1 MIMNEYVKRELSLLI
16 VMLYGLGMILKDTKI
31 TDKYIPMTLTVA
43 GILLAN
49 LYIIG
54 VSGFSA
60 LNIFSGIVQGI
71 LCAATSVYG
80 NQLLKQ
86 FKK

>member
-1 MIMNEYVKRELSLLI
+1 MPEYIKPELTLL
-16 VMLYGLGMILKDTKI
+16 VCMLYGFGMILRDTELIKN
-31 TDKYIPMTLTVA
+31 KYIPLTLTVA

-49 LYIIG
+49 LYVIG

-60 LNIFSGIVQGI
+60 VNIFSGIVQGV
-71 LCAATSVYG
+71 LCTATSVYG

>member
-1 MIMNEYVKRELSLLI
+1 MPEYIKPELSLLVI
-16 VMLYGLGMILKDTKI
+16 MLYGLGTILKNTNLIK
-31 TDKYIPMTLTVA
+31 DKYIPLALTVV

-54 VSGFSA
+54 TSGFSA
-60 LNIFSGIVQGI
+60 VNIFSGIVQGV

-80 NQLLKQ
+80 NQLFKQ
-86 FKK
+86 LDE

>member
-1 MIMNEYVKRELSLLI
+1 MPEYIKPELTLLV
-16 VMLYGLGMILKDTKI
+16 VMLYGLGMIFKDTKLI
-31 TDKYIPMTLTVA
+31 KDKYIPLILTVIS
-43 GILLAN
+43 ILLAN

-54 VSGFSA
+54 VSGLSA
-60 LNIFSGIVQGI
+60 VNIFSGIVQGV

>member
-1 MIMNEYVKRELSLLI
+1 MPEYVKPELSLLV
-16 VMLYGLGMILKDTKI
+16 VMLYGLWMILKDTKI
-31 TDKYIPMTLTVA
+31 KDKYIPLTLTVA

-49 LYIIG
+49 LYVIG

-60 LNIFSGIVQGI
+60 VNIFSGIVQGV
-71 LCAATSVYG
+71 LCTATSVYG

>member
-1 MIMNEYVKRELSLLI
+1 MIMNEYVKPELSLLI

-31 TDKYIPMTLTVA
+31 KDKYIPLILTVISV
-43 GILLAN
+43 ILAS
-49 LYIIG
+49 LYVIG
-54 VSGFSA
+54 TSGFSA
-60 LNIFSGIVQGI
+60 LNIFSGIVQGV